1 VIVVD
6 ASVFVKLLKQEE
18 NSTLARSLIDRMLE
32 QRESE
37 RYLAPSILLYEALS
51 AALHVELPLEKVG
64 SLLNGLRECG
74 LAIEDPSTADLAL
87 AEKIARS
94 EAPGGGYPALFDSI
108 YHAMA
113 IARGGTLVT
122 ADERHFRKA
131 KHYGNVALL
140 SNWQP
145 E

>member
-1 VIVVD
+1 MIVVD
-6 ASVFVKLLKQEE
+6 ASVFVKLLKEE
-18 NSTLARSLIDRMLE
+18 EGSSLARSLVDRLLE
-32 QRESE
+32 QREDE

-64 SLLNGLRECG
+64 SLLDGFREFG
-74 LAIEDPSTADLAL
+74 LAIEDPSTAELAL

-94 EAPGGGYPALFDSI
+94 EAPGGGHPALFDSI

-122 ADERHFRKA
+122 SDERHFRKA
-131 KHYGNVALL
+131 EHYGNVVLL
-140 SNWQP
+140 SKWRP